1 MNSRK
6 RFVYMTTLRM
16 KMGEMEGLSWL
27 RSDVADCVIPNLIVP
42 PAKERSSSS
51 QESLFAGGESIP
63 DVGGVLA
70 KYWVFRPAFLDPRV
84 LFKEYGAENAI
95 DWLPALFSRARN
107 LNVIAIPVASLTTL
121 EAMGLAAFKA
131 SISSDDG
138 LKFGLSVLSG
148 EMTDPDLGARVQ
160 TVLTGLGLRPSE
172 CAVIADFTD
181 ADLSEPSFV
190 APIIRGALEQL
201 QGLGQ
206 WQMIVFQGTHY
217 PEKNPAKPGQTFIQS
232 RNEWHAWTEAVKFDP
247 STAQQM
253 VFGDF
258 AADSAKIDFKAGRA
272 QAIRHCRYTTASD
285 WLVTR
290 GEGEGSDYEVMKDVF
305 ERIVDSG
312 EFSGETFSLADAYI
326 YDVARNGSPKAGN
339 ATTWRQVNTT
349 HHITRVVADIAAVRS
364 IPISKL
370 PIAPTGVQQPLLP
383 AVETT

>member
-6 RFVYMTTLRM
+6 RFIYMSTLRM

-27 RSDVADCVIPNLIVP
+27 RGDVADCVIPNLIVP

-51 QESLFAGGESIP
+51 QESLFVESKAIP

-70 KYWVFRPAFLDPRV
+70 KYWVHRPAFVDPRV
-84 LFKEYGAENAI
+84 LFKEHGTENAVN
-95 DWLPALFSRARN
+95 WLPALFSRARN
-107 LNVIAIPVASLTTL
+107 LSVIAIPVASLVTL
-121 EAMGLAAFKA
+121 ETMGVAAFKA
-131 SISSDDG
+131 AILRGDG
-138 LKFGLSVLSG
+138 LKFGLSILSG
-148 EMTDPDLGARVQ
+148 DMTDPNVGTRVQ
-160 TVLTGLGLRPSE
+160 AVLTGLSLRASE

-190 APIIRGALEQL
+190 ALIIHGALEQL

-217 PEKNPAKPGQTFIQS
+217 PEKNPAKPGQTFIQP
-232 RNEWHAWTEAVKFDP
+232 RNEWHAWTKAVKFDP
-247 STAQQM
+247 LTAQQM

-272 QAIRHCRYTTASD
+272 QAIRHCRYTTSSD
-285 WLVTR
+285 WFVTR
-290 GEGEGSDYEVMKDVF
+290 GDSEGSDYEVMKNVF

-312 EFSGETFSLADAYI
+312 EFSGATFSNADAYI
-326 YDVARNGSPKAGN
+326 YDVARNNSPKAGN

-349 HHITRVVADIAAVRS
+349 HHITQVVADIATVRK
-364 IPISKL
+364 IPISTL
-370 PIAPTGVQQPLLP
+370 PNAPAGAQRSLELI
-383 AVETT
+383 

>member
-6 RFVYMTTLRM
+6 RFIYMTTLRM
-16 KMGEMEGLSWL
+16 KMGELEGLSWL

-51 QESLFAGGESIP
+51 QESLFAEGKSIP

-70 KYWVFRPAFLDPRV
+70 KYWVHRPAFVDPRV
-84 LFKEYGAENAI
+84 LFKEYGTANAMN
-95 DWLPALFSRARN
+95 WLPAIFSRARN
-107 LNVIAIPVASLTTL
+107 LSVIAIPVASLVTL
-121 EAMGLAAFKA
+121 EKVGVTAFKA
-131 SISSDDG
+131 AISHGDS
-138 LKFGLSVLSG
+138 LKFGLSIPSG
-148 EMTDPDLGARVQ
+148 EMTDPELGTRMQAVLMGLNVQ
-160 TVLTGLGLRPSE
+160 PAE

-190 APIIRGALEQL
+190 APIVRGALEQL
-201 QGLGQ
+201 QDIGK

-217 PEKNPAKPGQTFIQS
+217 PEKNPAKPGKTFVQP

-258 AADSAKIDFKAGRA
+258 AADSAKIDFKSGRA

-312 EFSGETFSLADAYI
+312 QFSGETFSHADAYI
-326 YDVARNGSPKAGN
+326 YDVARNNSPKAGN
-339 ATTWRQVNTT
+339 ATTWRQLNTT
-349 HHITRVVADIAAVRS
+349 HHITRVVADIATVRK

-370 PIAPTGVQQPLLP
+370 PIAPVGVQQSFLSF
-383 AVETT
+383 

>member
-6 RFVYMTTLRM
+6 RFIYMSTLRM

-27 RSDVADCVIPNLIVP
+27 RGDVADCVIPNLIVP

-51 QESLFAGGESIP
+51 QESLFVESKAIP

-70 KYWVFRPAFLDPRV
+70 KYWVHRPAFVDPRV
-84 LFKEYGAENAI
+84 LFKEYGTENAVS
-95 DWLPALFSRARN
+95 WLPAIFSRARN
-107 LNVIAIPVASLTTL
+107 LSVIAIPVSSLVTL
-121 EAMGLAAFKA
+121 ETMGVAAFKA
-131 SISSDDG
+131 AISRGDG
-138 LKFGLSVLSG
+138 LKFGLSILSG
-148 EMTDPDLGARVQ
+148 DMTDPNVGTRVQ
-160 TVLTGLGLRPSE
+160 AVLTGLSLRASE

-190 APIIRGALEQL
+190 APIIHGALEQL

-217 PEKNPAKPGQTFIQS
+217 PEKNPAKPGQTFIQP
-232 RNEWHAWTEAVKFDP
+232 RNEWHAWTKAVKFDP
-247 STAQQM
+247 LTAQQM

-272 QAIRHCRYTTASD
+272 QAIRHCRYTTSSD
-285 WLVTR
+285 WFVTR
-290 GEGEGSDYEVMKDVF
+290 GDREGSDYEVMKDVF

-312 EFSGETFSLADAYI
+312 EFSGATFSNADAYI
-326 YDVARNGSPKAGN
+326 YDVARNNSPKAGN

-349 HHITRVVADIAAVRS
+349 HHITQVVADIATVRK
-364 IPISKL
+364 IPISTL
-370 PIAPTGVQQPLLP
+370 PNAPAGAQRSLELI
-383 AVETT
+383 

>member
-6 RFVYMTTLRM
+6 RFIYMSTLRM

-42 PAKERSSSS
+42 PAKERTSSS
-51 QESLFAGGESIP
+51 QESLFAGGTSIP

-70 KYWVFRPAFLDPRV
+70 KYWVHRPAFVDPRV
-84 LFKEYGAENAI
+84 LFKEYGTDNALN
-95 DWLPALFSRARN
+95 WLPALFSRARD
-107 LNVIAIPVASLTTL
+107 LSVIAIPVASLLTL
-121 EAMGLAAFKA
+121 ETMGVAAFKA
-131 SISSDDG
+131 AISYSEG
-138 LKFGLSVLSG
+138 LKFGLSILSG
-148 EMTDPDLGARVQ
+148 DMTDPNVGTRVQ
-160 TVLTGLGLRPSE
+160 AVLTGLNLRPSE

-217 PEKNPAKPGQTFIQS
+217 PEKNPAKPGQTFIQP
-232 RNEWHAWTEAVKFDP
+232 RNEWHAWTQAVKFDP

-258 AADSAKIDFKAGRA
+258 AADSAKIDFKVGRA

-290 GEGEGSDYEVMKDVF
+290 GDGEGSDYEVMKDVF

-312 EFSGETFSLADAYI
+312 EFSGETFSNADSYI
-326 YDVARNGSPKAGN
+326 YNVARNKSPKAGN

-349 HHITRVVADIAAVRS
+349 HHITRVVADIATVRK
-364 IPISKL
+364 IPISTL
-370 PIAPTGVQQPLLP
+370 PNGPVGEQQVLELIRQ
-383 AVETT
+383 

>member
-6 RFVYMTTLRM
+6 RFIYMATLRM
-16 KMGEMEGLSWL
+16 KMGELEGLSWL
-27 RSDVADCVIPNLIVP
+27 RGDVADCVIPNLIVP
-42 PAKERSSSS
+42 PAKERTSSS
-51 QESLFAGGESIP
+51 QDSLFAGGTSIP

-70 KYWVFRPAFLDPRV
+70 KYWVRRPAFVDPRV
-84 LFKEYGAENAI
+84 LFKEYGTENAVN
-95 DWLPALFSRARN
+95 WLPALFSRARN
-107 LNVIAIPVASLTTL
+107 LSVIAIPVASLVTL
-121 EAMGLAAFKA
+121 ETVGVAAFKA
-131 SISSDDG
+131 AISRDDN
-138 LKFGLSVLSG
+138 LKFGLSILSG
-148 EMTDPDLGARVQ
+148 DMTDPNVGARVHA
-160 TVLTGLGLRPSE
+160 VLAGLGVKPSE

-181 ADLSEPSFV
+181 ADLSEPAFV
-190 APIIRGALEQL
+190 APIIRGALEHL

-206 WQMIVFQGTHY
+206 WQMIVFRGTHY
-217 PEKNPAKPGQTFIQS
+217 PEKNPAKPGETSIQP

-290 GEGEGSDYEVMKDVF
+290 GDSEGSDYKVMKDVF
-305 ERIVDSG
+305 VRIVDSG
-312 EFSGETFSLADAYI
+312 KFSGATFSNADAYI
-326 YDVARNGSPKAGN
+326 YDVARNNSPKAGN

-349 HHITRVVADIAAVRS
+349 HHITRVVADIATVRR

-370 PIAPTGVQQPLLP
+370 PIAPAGVQQSLLN
-383 AVETT
+383 V

>member
-1 MNSRK
+1 
-6 RFVYMTTLRM
+6 
-16 KMGEMEGLSWL
+16 MG
-27 RSDVADCVIPNLIVP
+27 V
-42 PAKERSSSS
+42 
-51 QESLFAGGESIP
+51 
-63 DVGGVLA
+63 
-70 KYWVFRPAFLDPRV
+70 
-84 LFKEYGAENAI
+84 
-95 DWLPALFSRARN
+95 
-107 LNVIAIPVASLTTL
+107 
-121 EAMGLAAFKA
+121 AAFEA
-131 SISSDDG
+131 AISRGDG
-138 LKFGLSVLSG
+138 LKFGLSILSG
-148 EMTDPDLGARVQ
+148 DMTDPNVGTRVQ
-160 TVLTGLGLRPSE
+160 AVLADLSLRPSE

-217 PEKNPAKPGQTFIQS
+217 PEKNPAKPGQTFIQP

-258 AADSAKIDFKAGRA
+258 AADSAKIDFKVGRA

-290 GEGEGSDYEVMKDVF
+290 GDGEGSDYEVMKDVF

-312 EFSGETFSLADAYI
+312 EFSGATFSNADSYI
-326 YDVARNGSPKAGN
+326 YNVARNKSPKAGN

-349 HHITRVVADIAAVRS
+349 HHITRVVADIATVRK
-364 IPISKL
+364 IPISTL
-370 PIAPTGVQQPLLP
+370 PNGPVGAQHVLELIR
-383 AVETT
+383 